1 MFHSAYVVKT
11 RYENSIT
18 IRYPRTVVLAWYREY
33 GDDFP
38 FMGGMRVGDIV
49 QHVEETPAI
58 VRKRIL
64 SAGGYDI
71 TLEFLPAP
79 TTAKLPP
86 WVVNPRP
93 RVQIEPFIPA
103 SYAAAGGA
111 SEF

>member
-1 MFHSAYVVKT
+1 MLANAYKVTKRSGNT
-11 RYENSIT
+11 LT
-18 IRYPRTVVLAWYREY
+18 IRYPRSVVLAHYQTY
-33 GDDFP
+33 GDTWP
-38 FMGGMRVGDIV
+38 FLPDMRVNSV
-49 QHVEETPAI
+49 VEFIEHRPAI

-79 TTAKLPP
+79 TAEKLPP